1 VLAPTAS
8 ALAAITS
15 LAVSLWVA
23 YAQRRIQERQLKHD
37 LYDKPCSLFLAVEE
51 FVVHVQRVDG
61 SVALTGDEF
70 RRFQYA
76 VEQAEFLFGADVVN
90 YVNKLN
96 GAVLNLHPKCF
107 RRDPSLGRSRA
118 CMESIRPMRVGLP

>member
-1 VLAPTAS
+1 
-8 ALAAITS
+8 
-15 LAVSLWVA
+15 VSSWVA
-23 YAQRRIQERQLKHD
+23 YAQRRIQERQLKQN
-37 LYDKPCSLFLAVEE
+37 LYDKPHALFLAVEE

-90 YVNKLN
+90 YMNELN
-96 GAVLNLHPKCF
+96 GAVLNLHPK
-107 RRDPSLGRSRA
+107 SLGRSRA
-118 CMESIRPMRVGLP
+118 CLESIRPMRVGLP